1 LATSATSAGFLSRFV
16 HFANNYSRAREVSS
30 DFERAAERFD
40 VAAQVPHMHV
50 STLFKLR
57 YDRLAHCERFGHFLS
72 PEGAR
77 FAQLFECHYLTQ
89 RSGLRRYTDRRSS
102 WIEGVKHWRYSGI

>member
-1 LATSATSAGFLSRFV
+1 LATSATSAGFLSRYV
-16 HFANNYSRAREVSS
+16 HFANNYCRAREVSS

-57 YDRLAHCERFGHFLS
+57 HDRLAQRERS
-72 PEGAR
+72 ATSSR
-77 FAQLFECHYLTQ
+77 Q
-89 RSGLRRYTDRRSS
+89 RERALRSS
-102 WIEGVKHWRYSGI
+102 SSVITSRSAAAFAATRIADRLGSKA